1 MKKVLHLMSSPK
13 GDSSV
18 SRKLGKV
25 VIEKIL
31 QRYPDSVLTE
41 KDLNKDVPP
50 HLTELHIQGFFTPP
64 ENRSTELNEAVKY
77 SDEAIQELFD
87 NNIIVIETPMYN
99 FTVTSTL
106 KAYLD
111 QIVRYGVTF
120 ANTENGIEG
129 LLKHKKV
136 YLALSSGWVYTEGE
150 RLSYDFI
157 APYLEKVLGYLGI
170 TDISVFRAEGV
181 GLGDPEIVNQAL
193 KKGIDGIMI
202 D

>member
-1 MKKVLHLMSSPK
+1 MSSPK

-25 VIEKIL
+25 VIQKIREK
-31 QRYPDSVLTE
+31 YPDSVLTE

-64 ENRSTELNEAVKY
+64 ENRSAELNEAVKY

-87 NNIIVIETPMYN
+87 NDIIVIETPMYN
-99 FTVTSTL
+99 FTVTSTV
-106 KAYLD
+106 KTYLD

-129 LLKHKKV
+129 LLKNKKV
-136 YLALSSGWVYTEGE
+136 YLALSSGWVYTAGE

-157 APYLEKVLGYLGI
+157 VPYLEKVLGYLGI

-181 GLGDPEIVNQAL
+181 GLGDPDIINQAL
-193 KKGIDGIMI
+193 QKGINSIVI

>member
-1 MKKVLHLMSSPK
+1 MSSPK

-25 VIEKIL
+25 VIEKIWEK
-31 QRYPDSVLTE
+31 YPDSVLTE
-41 KDLNKDVPP
+41 NDLNKNIPP
-50 HLTELHIQGFFTPP
+50 HLNELHIQGFFTPP
-64 ENRSTELNEAVKY
+64 ENRSAELNEAVKY

-87 NNIIVIETPMYN
+87 NDIIVIETPMYN

-111 QIVRYGVTF
+111 QVVRYGVTF
-120 ANTENGIEG
+120 SNTQNGIEG
-129 LLKHKKV
+129 LLKNKKA
-136 YLALSSGWVYTEGE
+136 YLALSSGWIYTEGV

-157 APYLEKVLGYLGI
+157 VPFLEKVLGYLGI

-181 GLGDPEIVNQAL
+181 GLGDPEIINKAL
-193 KKGIDGIMI
+193 QKGIDSILI